1 MQLIENFLPKE
12 IFLDIQK
19 TMLDSMPWYYAHHT
33 TLDSKRDDDFFFY
46 HNLYMDGNQQSS
58 LFQQLTH
65 PILGNLKFNYLY
77 RARAR
82 LITRQPSQI
91 PHTFHVDSE
100 EKHMVAL
107 FSVNT
112 NNGHTLFENGEK
124 AYSKENTML
133 IFDGSLKHATVP
145 QTDTSIRVN
154 INFNFG

>member
-1 MQLIENFLPKE
+1 
-12 IFLDIQK
+12 
-19 TMLDSMPWYYAHHT
+19 
-33 TLDSKRDDDFFFY
+33 
-46 HNLYMDGNQQSS
+46 MDGNQQSS

-154 INFNFG
+154 INFNFV